1 MASQENKA
9 LKKGSCHCP
18 SQKKHNF
25 ARCLKKRLITRAERE
40 IFQFNQ
46 DKINLKNF
54 WKRKTLSITM
64 MAFSSILFTLG
75 VAFFLGFAKTVPTG
89 LSAIPALITIIVNS
103 RYNVDISWSFAVIY
117 FAINLPLLIFTLVKV
132 SNKSFSYLTFFWLF
146 FQIIWNQVFSLDSP
160 IRDFFVKNI
169 LIKEIKDSWTLFYYT
184 IIGGILSGW
193 SIGIAWKFGGSGGG
207 TDFITYFI
215 ALKYRKPIEKIMFS
229 ISIFFGLFSLVLLYF
244 FQPAQVNDQLFGQKF
259 FALFLYLIV
268 SSTIVGRIYP
278 KYGKLLLQIYTNEPE
293 KIIKHFK
300 SIKYWHS
307 YNIWEGISGYTSQ
320 KQWRVETIIFTI
332 EKKTILEEVAKS
344 KVNFWYSATRILQT
358 TDRFDTT
365 KIN

>member
-1 MASQENKA
+1 MPSRENKDS
-9 LKKGSCHCP
+9 KNSSCCCP
-18 SQKKHNF
+18 TQKNHNF
-25 ARCLKKRLITRAERE
+25 AKCLKKQLVSRAERE

-46 DKINLKNF
+46 GKINLKNF

-75 VAFFLGFAKTVPTG
+75 VTFFLGFARTLPTG
-89 LSAIPALITIIVNS
+89 VSAVPALITIIINS
-103 RYNVDISWSFAVIY
+103 HYNVDISWSFAIMY
-117 FAINLPLLIFTLVKV
+117 FAINIPLMIFTLVKV
-132 SNKSFSYLTFFWLF
+132 SNKSFSYLTFIWLF
-146 FQIIWNQVFSLDSP
+146 FQIIWNQVFSLDTP
-160 IRDFFVKNI
+160 IRTFLVQNI
-169 LIKEIKDSWTLFYYT
+169 LIGDVKGSWTLFYYT
-184 IIGGILSGW
+184 IIGAILSGW
-193 SIGIAWKFGGSGGG
+193 SIGLAWKFGGSGGG
-207 TDFITYFI
+207 TDYITYFI

-244 FQPAQVNDQLFGQKF
+244 IEPSQVDNQLFGQKL
-259 FALFLYLIV
+259 FAVFLYLIV

-293 KIIKHFK
+293 KIVQHFR

-307 YNIWEGISGYTSQ
+307 YNIWEGISGYTNQ

-332 EKKTILEEVAKS
+332 EKKAILEEVAKS

>member
-1 MASQENKA
+1 MPSRENKDS
-9 LKKGSCHCP
+9 KNSSCCCP
-18 SQKKHNF
+18 TQKNHNF
-25 ARCLKKRLITRAERE
+25 AKCLKKQLVSRAERE

-46 DKINLKNF
+46 GKINLKNF

-75 VAFFLGFAKTVPTG
+75 VTFFLGFARTLPTG
-89 LSAIPALITIIVNS
+89 VSAVPALITIIINS
-103 RYNVDISWSFAVIY
+103 HYNVDISWSFAIMY
-117 FAINLPLLIFTLVKV
+117 FAINIPLMIFTLVKV
-132 SNKSFSYLTFFWLF
+132 SNKSFSYLTFIWLF
-146 FQIIWNQVFSLDSP
+146 FQIIWNQVFSLDTP
-160 IRDFFVKNI
+160 IRTFLVKNI
-169 LIKEIKDSWTLFYYT
+169 LIGDAKGSWTLFYYT
-184 IIGGILSGW
+184 IIGAILSGW
-193 SIGIAWKFGGSGGG
+193 SIGLAWKFGGSGGG
-207 TDFITYFI
+207 TDYITYFI

-244 FQPAQVNDQLFGQKF
+244 IEPSQVDNQLFGQKL
-259 FALFLYLIV
+259 FAVFLYLIV

-293 KIIKHFK
+293 KIVQHFR

-307 YNIWEGISGYTSQ
+307 YNIWEGISGYTNQ

-332 EKKTILEEVAKS
+332 EKKAILEEVAKS

>member
-1 MASQENKA
+1 
-9 LKKGSCHCP
+9 
-18 SQKKHNF
+18 
-25 ARCLKKRLITRAERE
+25 
-40 IFQFNQ
+40 
-46 DKINLKNF
+46 
-54 WKRKTLSITM
+54 M

-75 VAFFLGFAKTVPTG
+75 VTFFLGFARTLPTG
-89 LSAIPALITIIVNS
+89 VSAVPALITIIINS
-103 RYNVDISWSFAVIY
+103 HYNVDISWSFAIMY
-117 FAINLPLLIFTLVKV
+117 FAINIPLMIFTLVKV
-132 SNKSFSYLTFFWLF
+132 SNKSFSYLTFIWLF
-146 FQIIWNQVFSLDSP
+146 FQIIWNQVFSLDTP
-160 IRDFFVKNI
+160 IRTFLVQNI
-169 LIKEIKDSWTLFYYT
+169 LIGDVKGSWTLFYYT
-184 IIGGILSGW
+184 IIGAILSGW
-193 SIGIAWKFGGSGGG
+193 SIGLAWKFGGSGGG
-207 TDFITYFI
+207 TDYITYFI

-244 FQPAQVNDQLFGQKF
+244 IEPSQVDNQLFGQKL
-259 FALFLYLIV
+259 FAVFLYLIV

-293 KIIKHFK
+293 KIVQHFR

-307 YNIWEGISGYTSQ
+307 YNIWEGISGYTNQ

-332 EKKTILEEVAKS
+332 EKKAILEEVAKS